1 MRDSS
6 ALPWMTSWRRAASSE
21 AISSEDGDVAAHEPD
36 RAGDRVGVDAAG
48 RRDVEHRRLRERADD
63 LVRRGQHGVG
73 ALLERRRRQVG
84 VEAEVR
90 APRLVDHQRHARG
103 VGDLGAARD
112 VGGHPVVGRRDDPG
126 RARLRRGGQ
135 RRLERGRRHAVRHA
149 ELLAVLGRDVARPP
163 ARQHEAVDHR
173 RVRVA
178 LHDQRRAERGE
189 REAERV
195 VALAGAVGQEPRAR
209 RAVGLGGELL
219 GALERRRLRPEVD
232 AVDVL
237 RDVEHQR
244 VLADRGDQPGVRAR
258 AGLVAGDVEARGAA
272 EAVGHDGV
280 EVGRGRLVGGDDL
293 TRADRDRRVG
303 VVRDRHRGP
312 SPRPWPAAGGRRAR
326 SRRGRRRARG
336 WRRPSPR
343 PCGGP

>member
-1 MRDSS
+1 MR
-6 ALPWMTSWRRAASSE
+6 
-21 AISSEDGDVAAHEPD
+21 AHEPH

-73 ALLERRRRQVG
+73 ALLERGRRQVG

-103 VGDLGAARD
+103 VRDLGAAGD

-126 RARLRRGGQ
+126 GARVRRRRPATACERLRRD
-135 RRLERGRRHAVRHA
+135 AVRHA
-149 ELLAVLGRDVARPP
+149 QLLAVLGRDVAR
-163 ARQHEAVDHR
+163 AAAGEHEPVDHR

-195 VALAGAVGQEPRAR
+195 VALAGAVGEEPRAR
-209 RAVGLGGELL
+209 RAVRLGRELL

-232 AVDVL
+232 PVDVL

-244 VLADRGDQPGVRAR
+244 VLADRRAQPGVGARAR
-258 AGLVAGDVEARGAA
+258 LVAGHVEARGAA
-272 EAVGHDGV
+272 EAVGHHRV

-293 TRADRDRRVG
+293 PRPDGHRRVG
-303 VVRDRHRGP
+303 VCRDRHRA
-312 SPRPWPAAGGRRAR
+312 SPRPSPAAGGRRAR

-343 PCGGP
+343 RCGGP

>member
-21 AISSEDGDVAAHEPD
+21 AISSEDGDVVRTSRTARRD
-36 RAGDRVGVDAAG
+36 GVGVDAAG

-90 APRLVDHQRHARG
+90 APRLVDHQRHAGG

-112 VGGHPVVGRRDDPG
+112 VGRHPVVGRRDDPR

-135 RRLERGRRHAVRHA
+135 RRLERGRRDAVRHA
-149 ELLAVLGRDVARPP
+149 ELLPVLGRDVARPP
-163 ARQHEAVDHR
+163 AGEHEAVDHR

-178 LHDQRRAERGE
+178 LDHQRRAQRRE

-195 VALAGAVGQEPRAR
+195 VALAGAVGEEPRAR
-209 RAVGLGGELL
+209 GAVRLGGELL

-244 VLADRGDQPGVRAR
+244 VLADRRHQPGVGAR
-258 AGLVAGDVEARGAA
+258 AGLVAGDVEARRAA
-272 EAVGHDGV
+272 EAVGHDRV

-293 TRADRDRRVG
+293 PRADRDRRVG
-303 VVRDRHRGP
+303 VVGDGH
-312 SPRPWPAAGGRRAR
+312 PA
-326 SRRGRRRARG
+326 
-336 WRRPSPR
+336 
-343 PCGGP
+343 